1 MNNREEFISLTNK
14 LTENEKQFIIQI
26 LLDLLK
32 DIPNTIMVEGKWP
45 LLFYFFVSTIC
56 HNLHKV

>member
-32 DIPNTIMVEGKWP
+32 DIPNTIMVEGK
-45 LLFYFFVSTIC
+45 
-56 HNLHKV
+56 